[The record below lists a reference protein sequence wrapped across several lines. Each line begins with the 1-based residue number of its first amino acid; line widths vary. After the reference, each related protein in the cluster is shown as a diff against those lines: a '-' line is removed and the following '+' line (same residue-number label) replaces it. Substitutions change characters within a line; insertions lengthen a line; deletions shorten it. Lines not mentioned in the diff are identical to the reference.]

1 MKNAQK
7 KGGSHPR
14 EEKQVDKPTVKS
26 TKASSKKKKKSKKAA
41 SSEEGMPDFDRRTIC
56 LDRTHEI
63 TLI

>member
-26 TKASSKKKKKSKKAA
+26 PKASSKKKK
-41 SSEEGMPDFDRRTIC
+41 EQEGSIFGRRYA
-56 LDRTHEI
+56 
-63 TLI
+63 